1 MTHREKI
8 EILRSTIEFL
18 YEKEGR
24 SKSYISKLL
33 EVDRRQLTNVLNK
46 EWKLQQGNVSYLTPS
61 NQKFLNKH
69 KNLIKSRLDNDVL
82 LVDIANEL
90 GVSRQYI
97 SRTIIPR
104 DDVLTKALEDYHA
117 RVKSQATKKK
127 QYRKDQSYWQY
138 DFNNLKGEVW
148 KEILGYEGYFISNHG
163 RVKRYVKTYD
173 CYALISAHSN
183 VRNGRMY
190 VWIKEKAL
198 QVPRLVGFAFVNGHS
213 EEYNTINHIDRDVKN
228 NYYKNLEWMSQ
239 SDNNQHAYDTGRS
252 VAISYQKNGK
262 FKKIILD
269 ERYEFKT
276 IIALARFLGKSE
288 TQTRRY
294 IDNEAETQHTF
305 KFVY

>member
-8 EILRSTIEFL
+8 EMLRSTIEFL

-24 SKSYISKLL
+24 SKSYISELL

-82 LVDIANEL
+82 LADIANEL

-104 DDVLTKALEDYHA
+104 DDVLAKALEDYHA
-117 RVKSQATKKK
+117 RVKTEAKEKRQH
-127 QYRKDQSYWQY
+127 RKDQSYWQY
-138 DFNNLKGEVW
+138 DFNNLEGEVW
-148 KEILGYEGYFISNHG
+148 KEILGYEEYFISNHG

-173 CYALISAHSN
+173 CYNLISTHSN

-190 VWIKEKAL
+190 VWIKKKAL

-213 EEYNTINHIDRDVKN
+213 EECNTINHIDRDVKN
-228 NYYKNLEWMSQ
+228 NYYKNLEWVSQ

-252 VAISYQKNGK
+252 VAIAYQKNGK

-269 ERYEFKT
+269 ESYEFKT
-276 IIALARFLGKSE
+276 ITALARFLGKSE

-305 KFVY
+305 KFIY